1 MSNFF
6 LNLSTNLSCLQIIF
20 LQSKARENSLRKE
33 KKEVEEKLTKEK
45 SILEKEKLQIYNELQ
60 KANEQ
65 RAQLENKLLQTN
77 SLLEEL
83 QQLQGELQREK
94 EDALRE
100 VEEMRKLYSN
110 RNFASAGEVSLTE
123 FSYSEIEEATNNFDG
138 SREIGQG
145 GCASVYRGFLR
156 QTTVAIKKFNREGA
170 VGEKEFND
178 EVI

>member
-1 MSNFF
+1 M
-6 LNLSTNLSCLQIIF
+6 
-20 LQSKARENSLRKE
+20 QSKARENSLRKE

-77 SLLEEL
+77 TLLEEL

-94 EDALRE
+94 EHALRE

-110 RNFASAGEVSLTE
+110 RNFASAGDVSLTE

-145 GCASVYRGFLR
+145 GCASVYSGFLR